1 MLDHHIAID
10 SQNDYN
16 SQLTKW
22 LYQPS
27 CEPTPQFDAD
37 RHRNGLIFLELA
49 GSKIGADQPDAA
61 TSELIPSGEL
71 RPRIG
76 IADDLIL
83 AIASAMTRVRRGA
96 CPRRLQP
103 TS

>member
-1 MLDHHIAID
+1 VAGPSRRRYNYNALPHAEEPAKPASRSIKQWVTLSGPWYEMLDHHIAID

-37 RHRNGLIFLELA
+37 RHRNGLISWNWR
-49 GSKIGADQPDAA
+49 GQ
-61 TSELIPSGEL
+61 
-71 RPRIG
+71 R
-76 IADDLIL
+76 
-83 AIASAMTRVRRGA
+83 SAPINRMPQQV
-96 CPRRLQP
+96 
-103 TS
+103 S